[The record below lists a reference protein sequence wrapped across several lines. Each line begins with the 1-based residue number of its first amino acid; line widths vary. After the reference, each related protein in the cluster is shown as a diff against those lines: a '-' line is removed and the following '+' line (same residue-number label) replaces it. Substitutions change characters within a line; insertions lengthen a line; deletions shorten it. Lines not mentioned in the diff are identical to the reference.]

1 MEALFIGH
9 AYTDITVVTDHM
21 PTGDEKYVGENYAFG
36 VGGNAVVA
44 AFTAA
49 KFGINTDLIVQVGND
64 RLSDIFLQQ
73 CAKRGVRTFT
83 RTTKRS
89 SMSVVMPNNG
99 KRAVLRCRDTDYL
112 EEFPRVGIKSYSAIH
127 VDSHQGDAA
136 LHYVKEAREQGILTS
151 LDGGTIREKTEEIL
165 DYIDI
170 AVVSELFCEKLG
182 KSVEAT
188 LQYLLDKGVKVAAVT
203 QGDKGFTFTEGGEV
217 TSIPAINIPKT
228 DVIDSTGAGDIFH
241 GSYIASYLKNPQ
253 KSWKEH
259 FCFARAASALS
270 VQKLGTEASI
280 PLLGEVED
288 LNQQNEC

>member
-21 PTGDEKYVGENYAFG
+21 PTGDEKHVGENYAFG

-49 KFGINTDLIVQVGND
+49 KFAINTDLIVQVGND

-112 EEFPRVGIKSYSAIH
+112 EEFPQVGLNSYAAVH
-127 VDSHQGDAA
+127 VDGHQGDAA
-136 LHYVKEAREQGILTS
+136 LYYVKEAREQGILTS
-151 LDGGTIREKTEEIL
+151 LDGGTMREHTEAIL
-165 DYIDI
+165 DYIDV
-170 AVVSELFCEKLG
+170 AVVSELFCEKIG
-182 KSVEAT
+182 KDVEGT
-188 LQYLLDKGVKVAAVT
+188 LKYLLDKGVKVAAVT
-203 QGDKGFTFTEGGEV
+203 QGDKGFTFTEGGEI
-217 TSIPAINIPKT
+217 TSIPAIPLPQE
-228 DVIDSTGAGDIFH
+228 DVVDSTGAGDIFH
-241 GSYIASYLKNPQ
+241 GAYMSSYLKHPE

-259 FCFARAASALS
+259 FCFARTASALS

-280 PLLGEVED
+280 PSLGEVEE
-288 LNQQNEC
+288 LAQQHPC